1 MTNIVAR
8 INITLP
14 KELILELKKTVP
26 PRYRSS
32 MIASALSEKIADM
45 KRKESLKKLKGV
57 WTKAGGPAFKSDKE
71 VTAWRKAL
79 WSSTDT
85 RLEKRISG

>member
-1 MTNIVAR
+1 MTNVVAR

-32 MIASALSEKIADM
+32 IIASALSEKIADM
-45 KRKESLKKLKGV
+45 KRKESLKNLKGV
-57 WTKAGGPAFKSDKE
+57 WEKSGGVKIKTEKDLR
-71 VTAWRKAL
+71 TWRKSL
-79 WSSTDT
+79 WSSF
-85 RLEKRISG
+85 ESKFSNSE

>member
-1 MTNIVAR
+1 MTNVVSR

-32 MIASALSEKIADM
+32 IIASALSEKIADI
-45 KRKESLKKLKGV
+45 KRKESLKNLKGV
-57 WTKAGGPAFKSDKE
+57 WEKFGGVKIKTGKDLRI
-71 VTAWRKAL
+71 WRKSL
-79 WSSTDT
+79 WSSFESK
-85 RLEKRISG
+85 LSNNE